1 MEGVI
6 MKNKIAK
13 IFLGI
18 GVGLLAAGLHV
29 MLMKFYDDLR
39 SEMTAKDVLAILLI
53 GGSIGALTI
62 GLLLFER

>member
-1 MEGVI
+1 
-6 MKNKIAK
+6 
-13 IFLGI
+13 
-18 GVGLLAAGLHV
+18 

-39 SEMTAKDVLAILLI
+39 SEMTAKDILAILLI